1 MVKFGWHSDTSS
13 ISFESLVTSM
23 LASGGDCHL
32 LMIDNGGFF
41 LKAGDYETI
50 RKYCAAVPDCKFIIR
65 NYHKLEGNWSQYPNA
80 LQYEANW
87 KIAKQLLGDLTN
99 RLIFDSP
106 CNEPNLA
113 GGNVTEAKRFVDYCI
128 ALVEAAA
135 RAGVKLAVGAFS
147 VGTPHESLIPS
158 VYAPLWRKCDELGQG
173 ISVHAYGAAIPELAE
188 YADLRD
194 VLNPVKSRA
203 AIREN
208 KWSIAGGWL
217 IARPYRIIEAYS
229 ELGLGT
235 PQIYVTEGIVDNIF
249 NSSNSDIKEAW
260 RNKFGMD
267 AFNRDPRGIQT
278 WERWL
283 LEVFK
288 PDGFDFGQCL
298 AFLFRHARRN
308 IFYHKAFKAVCIFA
322 LNAQWGYG
330 YGGKPNGTNKEA
342 GSNFD
347 RPEFERFR
355 TVDLPTINA
364 ESLEDNPMPEQFPL
378 YPASF
383 HSLKQ
388 SNVRAENDVNAPVLY
403 TLDTNVQTGYI
414 AKEGAAMLGSIF
426 TGLAIQFLHP
436 ATQAMLSGFIAKTTN
451 LVIDYSP
458 TVPEVKHYRLSMN
471 GADFLVSEATWLD
484 MIKYHE
490 LNAASLKTI
499 LPE

>member
-1 MVKFGWHSDTSS
+1 MVKFGFNCDTSS
-13 ISFESLVTSM
+13 VSFESLVASM
-23 LASGGDCHL
+23 RASGGDCHL

-41 LKAGDYETI
+41 LKAGDFETI

-65 NYHKLEGNWSQYPNA
+65 LYHKLEGNWSQYPSA

-87 KIAKQLLGDLTN
+87 KIAKQLLGDLTE

-106 CNEPNLA
+106 FNEPNLA
-113 GGNVTEAKRFVDYCI
+113 GDNAVEAKHFVDYCVR
-128 ALVEAAA
+128 LVKAASN
-135 RAGVKLAVGAFS
+135 AGIKLAVGAFS
-147 VGTPHESLIPS
+147 VGTPHESLIPT
-158 VYAPLWRKCDELGQG
+158 VYAPLWQTCDELGQG

-194 VLNPVKSRA
+194 ALDPKKARA

-208 KWSIAGGWL
+208 KWNIGGGWL

-249 NSSNSDIKEAW
+249 NSSNSDIKDEW
-260 RNKFGMD
+260 RNKFGID

-355 TVDLPTINA
+355 TIDLAIINA
-364 ESLEDNPMPEQFPL
+364 ESLEDTMPQFPL
-378 YPASF
+378 YPATFS
-383 HSLKQ
+383 SRKI
-388 SNVRAENDVNAPVLY
+388 SNIRALNDVNSEVLY
-403 TLDTNVQTGYI
+403 PLDTNPQSGYI
-414 AKEGAAMLGSIF
+414 AKEGTAMLGSPF
-426 TGLAIQFLHP
+426 LGLAIQFLHP
-436 ATQAMLSGFIAKTTN
+436 ATLATVTGFVAKTSN
-451 LVIDYSP
+451 LVIEYS
-458 TVPEVKHYRLSMN
+458 EQVKHYRLEFD
-471 GADFLVSEATWLD
+471 GATQIVSEETWLAL
-484 MIKYHE
+484 IKHHE
-490 LNAASLKTI
+490 LRASSLKTI
-499 LPE
+499 QPE